1 MATAVELVQS
11 LYDAFGK
18 GDVPTVLGAMDEKIE
33 WHEAEHWAYWPGGP
47 YIGPQAVL
55 ENVFAPLVRDFDGFH
70 VDIGRLVGCGDT
82 VLAELR
88 YRGTVKRTGKA
99 LDLQVAHVWDLKNGK
114 VVRWQQ
120 YVDTWQA
127 SQVMG
132 VIPKA

>member
-1 MATAVELVQS
+1 MASSLELVQS
-11 LYDAFGK
+11 LYDAFAK
-18 GDVPTVLGAMDEKIE
+18 VDVPTVLAAMDEQIE
-33 WHEAEHWAYWPGGP
+33 WHEAEHWAYWTGGP

-55 ENVFAPLVRDFDGFH
+55 EGVFAPLGRDFDGFH
-70 VDIGRLVGCGDT
+70 VDIRRLVGCGDT

-99 LDLQVAHVWDLKNGK
+99 LDLQVAHVWDLRNGM

-127 SQVMG
+127 AQVMG
-132 VIPKA
+132 VTPKA